1 MSDPDAVPDTDGN
14 RASTAA
20 SNRRYAFAAA
30 AVALGMVGLTYGAV
44 PFYGAFCRATGYEG
58 APQRAAVASG
68 EQGARTLRV
77 AFDANVAPGLPWR
90 FEPETDAVRVRT
102 GKTATVYFRAQNLS
116 DKEVAANAVFNVTP
130 EVSGAWFDKIQCF
143 CFSEQH
149 LGPHETAEWPVV
161 FFLDPKL
168 EEDPSMAQIDAITLS
183 YTLFAAPASRASV
196 GSDKRAGPAG

>member
-1 MSDPDAVPDTDGN
+1 VSDPDAVPDTDGN

-143 CFSEQH
+143 CFSEQR

>member
-130 EVSGAWFDKIQCF
+130 EVSGAWFDKI
-143 CFSEQH
+143 
-149 LGPHETAEWPVV
+149 
-161 FFLDPKL
+161 
-168 EEDPSMAQIDAITLS
+168 
-183 YTLFAAPASRASV
+183 
-196 GSDKRAGPAG
+196 